1 MIDMPSSSPF
11 SGSMV
16 IVKDSPGRSSGPP
29 LSESCSSLLSSSL
42 KLLCSESSSTTR
54 RSVFAV
60 VFFVFVFDAGGDS
73 REAID
78 AAICA
83 GVRPPG
89 FNITAV
95 SGLGRHG
102 KLGGAGGAPTSE
114 DGPNSDRAGPS
125 FFFFFFVV
133 VIIVVGRDGLLLLGG
148 RIGGF
153 SPLELPRLPEALVGV
168 AFCFSVLI
176 SRDKSIAAT
185 AVFSAERAMSSA
197 AFARASTASNLVS
210 STASNLRSG
219 SGRRM
224 I

>member
-42 KLLCSESSSTTR
+42 KLCSESSSTTR

-60 VFFVFVFDAGGDS
+60 VFVFVFDAGGDS

-78 AAICA
+78 TAIW
-83 GVRPPG
+83 R
-89 FNITAV
+89 FNIAAV
-95 SGLGRHG
+95 FGLGRHG

-125 FFFFFFVV
+125 FFFFFFFVV

>member
-1 MIDMPSSSPF
+1 M
-11 SGSMV
+11 
-16 IVKDSPGRSSGPP
+16 
-29 LSESCSSLLSSSL
+29 
-42 KLLCSESSSTTR
+42 
-54 RSVFAV
+54 FAV

-83 GVRPPG
+83 GVRSPG

-102 KLGGAGGAPTSE
+102 KLGGAGGAPTSA

-125 FFFFFFVV
+125 FFFFFVV
-133 VIIVVGRDGLLLLGG
+133 VIVVVGRDGLLLLGG

>member
-1 MIDMPSSSPF
+1 MPSSSPF

-42 KLLCSESSSTTR
+42 KLCSESSSATR

-60 VFFVFVFDAGGDS
+60 VFVFVFDAGGDS

-78 AAICA
+78 TAICA

-102 KLGGAGGAPTSE
+102 KLGGAGGALTSE

-125 FFFFFFVV
+125 FFFFFVV
-133 VIIVVGRDGLLLLGG
+133 VIVVVGRDGLLLLGG

>member
-1 MIDMPSSSPF
+1 VIDMPSSSPF

-42 KLLCSESSSTTR
+42 KLCSESSSATR

-60 VFFVFVFDAGGDS
+60 VFVFVFDAGGDS
-73 REAID
+73 RE
-78 AAICA
+78 
-83 GVRPPG
+83 V
-89 FNITAV
+89 F
-95 SGLGRHG
+95 GLGRHG
-102 KLGGAGGAPTSE
+102 KLGGAGGAPASE

-125 FFFFFFVV
+125 FFFFLFVV

>member
-1 MIDMPSSSPF
+1 MPSSSPF

-42 KLLCSESSSTTR
+42 KLCSESSSATR

-60 VFFVFVFDAGGDS
+60 VFVFVFDAGGDS

-78 AAICA
+78 TAICA
-83 GVRPPG
+83 GVRPP
-89 FNITAV
+89 
-95 SGLGRHG
+95 GLGRHG

>member
-42 KLLCSESSSTTR
+42 KLCSESSSATR

-60 VFFVFVFDAGGDS
+60 VFVFVFDAGGDS

-78 AAICA
+78 TAICA
-83 GVRPPG
+83 GVRPP
-89 FNITAV
+89 AV
-95 SGLGRHG
+95 FGLGRHG

-125 FFFFFFVV
+125 FFFFFFFVV